1 MLRQTVGWPALPRG
15 WHIAQ
20 LRQSAAALRRWQ
32 QVAMGGVCTCATLLC
47 WRPSRVLSMRPLRKG
62 RRESSTAGVAPS
74 SSLASCSLMHAH
86 HGFDRGGHGGVAP
99 AGRGGGP
106 GAGRAVQRGA
116 CGRSNCRRLG
126 KLTMTSSSSGAVGRR
141 RSCGDRRDGRV
152 RAASTMPAPG
162 LQGMSVM
169 WQGGHVRGASAVSA
183 PVPVWRVRGGRR
195 GSRQLL

>member
-1 MLRQTVGWPALPRG
+1 
-15 WHIAQ
+15 
-20 LRQSAAALRRWQ
+20 
-32 QVAMGGVCTCATLLC
+32 
-47 WRPSRVLSMRPLRKG
+47 
-62 RRESSTAGVAPS
+62 
-74 SSLASCSLMHAH
+74 
-86 HGFDRGGHGGVAP
+86 
-99 AGRGGGP
+99 
-106 GAGRAVQRGA
+106 VQRGA

-195 GSRQLL
+195 GSRQLLLWRCRRDGGSATWSSRRTAVIMSGREMKLAGKGPTATCA